1 MKSRFAR
8 SAAWL
13 IFVLCSITHGQVLAS
28 DYTKTQYPI
37 VLVHGLF
44 GFDTIA
50 GVEYFYGVPQMLTKG
65 GATVYVAQVS
75 AANSSELRG
84 EQLLQQIETLTAATG
99 VSKVNII
106 GHSHGGPTARYV
118 ASVRPDL
125 VASVTSIG
133 GPHKGSKVADIVRGK
148 VPPES
153 PFEGLAEYLATALAI
168 LINHLS
174 GGQDLAQDPIAALD
188 ALTTEG
194 AEEFNRYYPEGVPET
209 ECGEGDFQSDFGVYY
224 YSWTGSKASTNFFDP
239 IDGVLAI
246 LGLAFDG
253 PNDGLV
259 STCSAHLGKVI
270 GDNYKM
276 NHLDEINGLFGIH
289 HLWET
294 DPLELYSEH
303 ANRLKLL
310 GL

>member
-1 MKSRFAR
+1 MKSILTRP
-8 SAAWL
+8 AAWL
-13 IFVLCSITHGQVLAS
+13 ILVFCTVVHGQVLAS

-44 GFDTIA
+44 GFDTLA
-50 GVEYFYGVPQMLTKG
+50 GLEYFYGVPQILTKG

-75 AANSSELRG
+75 ATNSSELRG
-84 EQLLQQIETLTAATG
+84 EQLLKQIETLITATG

-125 VASVTSIG
+125 VASITSIG
-133 GPHKGSKVADIVRGK
+133 GPHKGSKVADIIRGK
-148 VPPES
+148 VPPGS
-153 PFEGLAEYLATALAI
+153 PLEGLTEYLATALAT

-194 AEEFNRYYPEGVPET
+194 AEEFNRYYPEGVPRT
-209 ECGEGDFQSDFGVYY
+209 ECGEGDFQSEFGVYY
-224 YSWTGSKASTNFFDP
+224 YSWTGSKTITNFFDP
-239 IDGVLAI
+239 VDGVLAI

-270 GDNYKM
+270 GNSYKM
-276 NHLDEINGLFGIH
+276 NHLDEVNGLFGIH

-294 DPLELYSEH
+294 DPLELYSKH